1 MYRSEVNIFED
12 YTEAERNEIFGKT
25 PATAWE
31 NINAFDAYPD
41 KTAVLYHDGVFAQVD
56 VASFKE
62 AALDSWVRELHDRI
76 VPELRDR
83 VRRCV
88 MLHDPA
94 DCTDLDE
101 ERCAAVRAMA
111 CDIARDSSSRVS
123 LLTRLS
129 RALEDKDYKAAS
141 DLQLLTMEKVQ
152 ALEAVYAEYRKNII

>member
-1 MYRSEVNIFED
+1 MFS
-12 YTEAERNEIFGKT
+12 T
-25 PATAWE
+25 
-31 NINAFDAYPD
+31 
-41 KTAVLYHDGVFAQVD
+41 VD
-56 VASFKE
+56 LASFKA

-88 MLHDPA
+88 ILHDPA

-101 ERCAAVRAMA
+101 ERFAAVRSMA
-111 CDIARDSSSRVS
+111 CEIARDSSMRIS

-152 ALEAVYAEYRKNII
+152 ALEAVYAEYCRNII